1 MPAERVR
8 ELERYVES
16 VLHAPLRLRPW
27 RAGTATPYFLQ
38 NRYEFFE
45 GQLLGRPALFLF
57 GDDVAAGM
65 ALKHGRAIG
74 DYWPHPVVFVLSRM
88 RPDLRHRFVQAGIPF
103 VVPRQ
108 QLYLPMVGVSMGERF
123 TAPALTAN
131 TLSPSAQVA
140 LLVTL
145 LHRQRAADTATKLA
159 RETGYTAM
167 AMVRALNQL
176 ESAGLVRVSRKGR
189 EKLFQLAAEPRQT
202 WRDAQSVLANPVKR
216 RVRYAESPN
225 CPLDAGVIAGLSALA
240 EYSALAPTG
249 VRTLAMSLEDFRKNE
264 VLQVGATDGP
274 AIEADLEIEIWTYAP
289 RVLAKD
295 DVVDPLSLYLELRQ
309 DVDERVQ
316 AALEEMM
323 EKVSW

>member
-8 ELERYVES
+8 ELERYVQS
-16 VLHAPLRLRPW
+16 VLHVPLRLRPW
-27 RAGTATPYFLQ
+27 RAGTAVPYFLQ
-38 NRYEFFE
+38 SRYEFFE
-45 GQLLGRPALFLF
+45 GQLLGRQVLFLF

-74 DYWPHPVVFVLSRM
+74 DYWPHPVVFVFRRM
-88 RPDLRHRFVQAGIPF
+88 RPDLRQRFVQAGIPF

-123 TAPALTAN
+123 TAPALTAD

-140 LLVTL
+140 LLFTL
-145 LHRQRAADTATKLA
+145 LHIQPAADTATKLA
-159 RETGYTAM
+159 RETGYTSM

-176 ESAGLVRVSRKGR
+176 ESAGLIRTSRSGR
-189 EKLFQLAAEPRQT
+189 EKLFQLATERRQT
-202 WRDAQSVLANPVKR
+202 WRDAQSVLTSPVKR
-216 RVRYAESPN
+216 RVRYAELPDY
-225 CPLDAGVIAGLSALA
+225 PPDAGVIAGLSALA

-249 VRTLAMSLEDFRKNE
+249 VRTLAMSLEEFRKNDALE
-264 VLQVGATDGP
+264 IGATDNP
-274 AIEADLEIEIWTYAP
+274 AIEADLEIEIWTYDP
-289 RVLAKD
+289 RVLAKG

-316 AALEEMM
+316 AALEETM